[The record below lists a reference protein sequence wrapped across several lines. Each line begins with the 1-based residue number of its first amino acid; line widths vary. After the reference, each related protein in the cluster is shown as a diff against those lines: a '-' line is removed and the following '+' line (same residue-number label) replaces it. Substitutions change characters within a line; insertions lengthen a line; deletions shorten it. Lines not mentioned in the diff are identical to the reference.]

1 MENEAPDT
9 EFIILENIYDSLE
22 QDLSP
27 RQRDL
32 AQVAGTSLGMT
43 NSILKRLAKKGWITI
58 KKLNSR
64 NIQYAITLEGLNEIV
79 HRSYRYF
86 KRTIK
91 NVAFYKDSID
101 EAIVKAKK
109 KDLTTVLLIGASDLE
124 FIVEHSCQYYGLS
137 FFKAADMSTL
147 KSLKDKTLV
156 VYSETIPVEKISQD
170 AASKRHTLFLFR
182 MMLNNPE
189 LNPADTPAAAAN
201 WTNRAN

>member
-1 MENEAPDT
+1 MTNEPIDT

-22 QDLSP
+22 QEISL

-64 NIQYAITLEGLNEIV
+64 NIQYAITLDGLNEIV

-91 NVAFYKDSID
+91 NVVFYKDRID
-101 EAIVKAKK
+101 EAVAGAKK
-109 KDLTTVLLIGASDLE
+109 KSLTAVLLIGASDLE

-137 FFKAADMSTL
+137 FFKAADLSTAL
-147 KSLKDKTLV
+147 KTLGDKTLV
-156 VYSETIPVEKISQD
+156 VYSETIPVTELNR
-170 AASKRHTLFLFR
+170 AAAPKKHTFYLFR
-182 MMLNNPE
+182 ILLRNPE
-189 LNPADTPAAAAN
+189 VNSPELSAAV
-201 WTNRAN
+201 TEQ

>member
-22 QDLSP
+22 QDVSP

-32 AQVAGTSLGMT
+32 AQIAGTSLGMT

-64 NIQYAITLEGLNEIV
+64 NIQYAITLEGLNEIA

-91 NVAFYKDSID
+91 NVAFYKDRID
-101 EAIVKAKK
+101 EAVVKAKK

-147 KSLKDKTLV
+147 KSLKDNTLV

-170 AASKRHTLFLFR
+170 SASKRNTLCLFR
-182 MMLNNPE
+182 MMLSSPE
-189 LNPADTPAAAAN
+189 LNPADLPAPAAN
-201 WTNRAN
+201 

>member
-22 QDLSP
+22 QEISP

-64 NIQYAITLEGLNEIV
+64 TIQYAITLDGLNEII

-91 NVAFYKDSID
+91 NVAFYKDRID
-101 EAIVKAKK
+101 EAIIGAKK
-109 KDLTTVLLIGASDLE
+109 KNLTAVLLIGASDLE
-124 FIVEHSCQYYGLS
+124 FILEHSCQYHGLS
-137 FFKAADMSTL
+137 FFKAVDMSTM
-147 KSLKDKTLV
+147 KSLSDKTLV
-156 VYSETIPVEKISQD
+156 VYSETIPAEKANQN
-170 AASKRHTLFLFR
+170 AASKRHTLSLFR
-182 MMLNNPE
+182 IMMKNPE
-189 LNPADTPAAAAN
+189 INPVEMSPAAI
-201 WTNRAN
+201 RP

>member
-22 QDLSP
+22 QELSP

-43 NSILKRLAKKGWITI
+43 NSILKRLARKGWITI

-64 NIQYAITLEGLNEIV
+64 NIQYAITLDGLNEIV

-147 KSLKDKTLV
+147 KSLRDKTLV
-156 VYSETIPVEKISQD
+156 VYSETIPVEKIGQD

-182 MMLNNPE
+182 MMLSSPE
-189 LNPADTPAAAAN
+189 LNPADMPASAAN
-201 WTNRAN
+201 